1 MMDTA
6 RMLAQ
11 NDIRLIWREGFFF
24 IFIMLVLPALA
35 FFIRVVTP
43 EVTQLVSPWVMLED
57 YYGLIL
63 ATAFVA
69 SQPVLLGFVI
79 GVLFVEE
86 RDSGTLLAL
95 QASPL
100 SLRSFMAY
108 RVIATMLL
116 NVLLTV
122 ISVELTGLVS
132 ISLIESIIAASLA
145 SLGVPVTALIYGV
158 YIKNKVQAIMM
169 MKPIAAWGQLPV
181 LLFFVTSPWQW
192 IGSLFLPLYYPMR
205 FFWTASSDHAEW
217 WLLVPGLVI
226 PGIMILW
233 LFNQFKRRVVG

>member
-1 MMDTA
+1 MSEEGPFRFRKFLEQDTGRQFLMIDTA

-35 FFIRVVTP
+35 FFIRIATS

-57 YYGLIL
+57 YYGPIL
-63 ATAFVA
+63 ATTFVA

-79 GVLFVEE
+79 GVLFVGE

-108 RVIATMLL
+108 RVLATMLL

-122 ISVELTGLVS
+122 ISVELTGL
-132 ISLIESIIAASLA
+132 IR
-145 SLGVPVTALIYGV
+145 
-158 YIKNKVQAIMM
+158 
-169 MKPIAAWGQLPV
+169 
-181 LLFFVTSPWQW
+181 
-192 IGSLFLPLYYPMR
+192 FL
-205 FFWTASSDHAEW
+205 SS
-217 WLLVPGLVI
+217 
-226 PGIMILW
+226 
-233 LFNQFKRRVVG
+233 NQS